1 MKQEYQTATG
11 ITTST
16 AEQLAVASAMPPPA
30 DEVYVMPATQG
41 QIRFWS
47 LDQMHP
53 GNPALNMP
61 LMWQCRGELNVD
73 LLAMAFTLAVRRHEM
88 LRTTFAMV
96 DGRLSQIIGRPYSV
110 ALPIKDLQDV
120 PDAANSLEAGRLIRE
135 HAAYRMDLFN
145 GPLLALKLLKFAP
158 QHHLLLVTMHHIICD
173 GISLGILLRDIAV
186 FYEALMEEKDP
197 VLPELPIQFADF
209 AVWQEEWRKSEAAA

>member
-1 MKQEYQTATG
+1 MKQQSQTATG
-11 ITTST
+11 VTTNIPEDTPVVSSI
-16 AEQLAVASAMPPPA
+16 APPA

-96 DGRLSQIIGRPYSV
+96 DGKLSQIIGGAYSV
-110 ALPIKDLQDV
+110 ALPVKDLQHM
-120 PDAANSLEAGRLIRE
+120 PDAANSPEAGALIV
-135 HAAYRMDLFN
+135 
-145 GPLLALKLLKFAP
+145 
-158 QHHLLLVTMHHIICD
+158 Q
-173 GISLGILLRDIAV
+173 
-186 FYEALMEEKDP
+186 
-197 VLPELPIQFADF
+197 
-209 AVWQEEWRKSEAAA
+209 